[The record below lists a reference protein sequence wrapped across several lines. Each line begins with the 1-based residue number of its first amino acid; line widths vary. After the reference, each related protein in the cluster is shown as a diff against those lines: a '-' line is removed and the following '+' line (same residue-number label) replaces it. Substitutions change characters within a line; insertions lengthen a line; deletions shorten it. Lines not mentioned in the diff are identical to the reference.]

1 MVLLAPR
8 REKDMDKKER
18 LSLIAIIIMIVFSF
32 SGLLR
37 LFNENIVNLASV
49 TLIIGIVF
57 YFITRKPE
65 EKDAMS
71 LKKIPQ
77 LLKDWKTILLVL
89 TPLIADTICNVIARS
104 FLPEFIEHL
113 SERTDFLSFDK
124 IIFLLVELVVAA
136 LGEEIAW
143 RGFFLNQLSKKTPLI
158 PALLISAILFSI
170 CHFSMGSMVVI
181 LYDLL
186 FIVINA
192 VLYGLVYKRTNNII
206 ISTISHLLS
215 NIFSVVIMLLI

>member
-1 MVLLAPR
+1 MN
-8 REKDMDKKER
+8 KKGR
-18 LSLIAIIIMIVFSF
+18 LSCIAILLMTLFSF
-32 SGLLR
+32 SGLLI
-37 LFNENIVNLASV
+37 LFDENIMNFASI

-57 YFITRKPE
+57 YFVTRQPE

-71 LKKIPQ
+71 LKAIPQ
-77 LLKDWKTILLVL
+77 LLKDWKNILLVL
-89 TPLIADTICNVIARS
+89 MPIASSIICNVIARL

-124 IIFLLVELVVAA
+124 ILFWVVELVIAA

-143 RGFFLNQLSKKTPLI
+143 RGFYLNQLCKKIPLI

-170 CHFSMGSMVVI
+170 CHFSMGSIAVV

-186 FIVINA
+186 FIVIDA
-192 VLYGLVYKRTNNII
+192 VLFGFVYKRTNNII
-206 ISTISHLLS
+206 VSTISHFLANL
-215 NIFSVVIMLLI
+215 FSVFTILLI